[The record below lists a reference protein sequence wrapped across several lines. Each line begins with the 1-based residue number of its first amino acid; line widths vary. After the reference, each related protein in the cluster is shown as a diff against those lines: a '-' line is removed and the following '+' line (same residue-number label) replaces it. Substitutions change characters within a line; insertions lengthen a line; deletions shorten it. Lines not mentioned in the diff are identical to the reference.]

1 MLIGRMMKKL
11 FILENRIQHYAWG
24 SPTSIPELLGI
35 RNKEGRPFAE
45 LWMGAHPR
53 APSMALTDS
62 LEVPLN
68 VLIARDPGFFLGDRV
83 RRSFGD
89 RLPFLF
95 KVLAAEQ
102 PLSLQAHP
110 DIDRAREGYAGEEK
124 RGIPLD
130 SPDRNY
136 RDPNHKPEMICA
148 LTGFDALCGFRNLG
162 EILEL
167 LAPIESAALLT
178 EGLESGNPYKQ
189 LLSRMLFLPE
199 TEKKQVLSEVLARA
213 EHSESPPDRWAAHLA
228 EFFSNDIGILAPY
241 IFNLVHLQPGQAL
254 ALKAGMLHSYLH
266 GTGIELMANSDNVL
280 RGGLTEKH
288 VDRDELLRVLDFVPL
303 EPNIID
309 PDPGRGD
316 IAEYPSGAKEFVL
329 SSLRLEGRGEVRIP
343 GTPGPE
349 IILCT
354 EGRLVIRSE
363 DETLMI
369 VKGRSVFVA
378 AETGAYTIKGV
389 GRAFKASV
397 PGDD

>member
-1 MLIGRMMKKL
+1 
-11 FILENRIQHYAWG
+11 
-24 SPTSIPELLGI
+24 
-35 RNKEGRPFAE
+35 
-45 LWMGAHPR
+45 
-53 APSMALTDS
+53 
-62 LEVPLN
+62 
-68 VLIARDPGFFLGDRV
+68 
-83 RRSFGD
+83 
-89 RLPFLF
+89 
-95 KVLAAEQ
+95 
-102 PLSLQAHP
+102 
-110 DIDRAREGYAGEEK
+110 
-124 RGIPLD
+124 
-130 SPDRNY
+130 
-136 RDPNHKPEMICA
+136 
-148 LTGFDALCGFRNLG
+148 
-162 EILEL
+162 
-167 LAPIESAALLT
+167 
-178 EGLESGNPYKQ
+178 
-189 LLSRMLFLPE
+189 
-199 TEKKQVLSEVLARA
+199 
-213 EHSESPPDRWAAHLA
+213 
-228 EFFSNDIGILAPY
+228 
-241 IFNLVHLQPGQAL
+241 
-254 ALKAGMLHSYLH
+254 MLHSYLH